1 MISERQK
8 YISGILR
15 NLGFALLTPAGSIVF
30 QQMVFQKALFNY
42 FKEAVIVFLLGWVFM
57 IGGFVTLKEK

>member
-1 MISERQK
+1 MISEQQK

-15 NLGFALLTPAGSIVF
+15 NLGFALLAPAGSIVF

-57 IGGFVTLKEK
+57 IGGFVALKEK